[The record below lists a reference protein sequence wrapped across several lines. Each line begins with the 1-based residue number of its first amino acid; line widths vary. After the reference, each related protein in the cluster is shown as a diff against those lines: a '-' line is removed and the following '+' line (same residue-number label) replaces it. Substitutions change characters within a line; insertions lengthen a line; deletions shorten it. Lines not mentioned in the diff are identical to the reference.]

1 MNEDE
6 PDEPWYFENRQR
18 KIAFD
23 ESKVRDFLSRISR
36 DLATGVE
43 FSVVVSS
50 DEAVRKAN
58 RRFRNES
65 RTTDVLSFPDGEDGY
80 LGDLLIAASR
90 AARQARDHGHS
101 VEEEINSLA
110 LHGILHLNGYD
121 HESDRGEMSGEE
133 ERLRARYGLK
143 SGLIARARS

>member
-23 ESKVRDFLSRISR
+23 ESKVCEFLSRISH
-36 DLATGVE
+36 DLAAGGE

-65 RTTDVLSFPDGEDGY
+65 KTTDVLSFPDGEGGY

-90 AARQARDHGHS
+90 AAKQARDHGHS
-101 VEEEINSLA
+101 VEEEINALA

-121 HESDRGEMSGEE
+121 HESDRGEMNSEE
-133 ERLRARYGLK
+133 ERLRAKYGLK
-143 SGLIARARS
+143 SGLIARAR